1 MATEGESI
9 VAEQSE
15 VLSETEVNTIVEGTP
30 SEPSAPVLPSDEA
43 KFEVPEKF
51 AGKSI
56 EDVIKSYQEL
66 EKLKGGEAA
75 VSEEEPNSA
84 SEPEEGGDSKE
95 PTVVEK
101 EQYDKYAANYDKN
114 GGLSDAEY
122 AELAKS
128 GYDKATVDKEIAAR
142 SDRAEFDQYKQEKTL
157 NDVLEPLGGGADK
170 FKEVSDWANQSKP
183 EADIIAFNEALAAAP
198 KMAQQA
204 MLKGLYAEYEAAG
217 DKQDTILH
225 TNTPQGQSSKGY
237 KTQEEFFKD
246 VGSEEYK
253 TNPAYRQ
260 AVEQKMSQSRDD
272 LFA

>member
-15 VLSETEVNTIVEGTP
+15 VLSETEVNTIVEGEAQT
-30 SEPSAPVLPSDEA
+30 EAPVLPSDEA

-66 EKLKGGEAA
+66 EKLKGGEP

-114 GGLSDAEY
+114 GELSDAEY

-142 SDRAEFDQYKQEKTL
+142 SDRAEFDAYKQEKTL

-183 EADIIAFNEALAAAP
+183 EADIIAFNEALALAP